1 MAFSQEYIEKL
12 AEYAWVYIQECED
25 ATIEMATNKG
35 IQKIKSRHIPTISYF
50 LRIWLPRKG
59 MDAPTR
65 KTWYEWLKQKDEDG
79 EPNEKS
85 DTIKSIDDIFRAL
98 AEDIVA
104 TEGKGIFYA
113 KNRLGMTDRQ
123 QVDTTANVNIL
134 TIDPIGD

>member
-12 AEYAWVYIQECED
+12 LEYAWVYIQECED

-35 IQKIKSRHIPTISYF
+35 IQEIRSRHIPTISYF

-65 KTWYEWLKQKDEDG
+65 KTWYEWLKQKDGDG

>member
-12 AEYAWVYIQECED
+12 PEYAWVYIQECED